1 MRFTSAWIVL
11 LIGGCTVTTD
21 TIQENDT
28 KYEFETSRSV
38 EDTASCLVRNAERAD
53 GSLSG
58 QVRPGPT
65 PASRDVTIRVPGGPV
80 SYATVV
86 PGRSGSIVT
95 LWVRRNF
102 EDKGLPERLKEGC

>member
-11 LIGGCTVTTD
+11 LIGGCSVTTD

-28 KYEFETSRSV
+28 KYEFETSLSV
-38 EDTASCLVRNAERAD
+38 GDTAGCLVKNAQRA
-53 GSLSG
+53 GGNISG
-58 QVRPGPT
+58 QVGPGPT

-86 PGRSGSIVT
+86 PAGAGSIVT
-95 LWVRRNF
+95 MWVRRNF
-102 EDKGLPERLKEGC
+102 EDKRLPERLKEGC